1 MRRRVLG
8 SVSDIGC
15 GAGGLDCWHLNDT
28 RVRAM
33 QTTLRKSFPVAGLIA
48 GLLLSTGAA
57 MAAATESNA
66 EIQAR
71 YERERAVCLNGKSN
85 QDQATC
91 LKEAGAAR
99 DVARRGLLEEAGQPN
114 YRRNQLDRCK
124 ALTGDEAKDC
134 RLRMKGAGTVSG
146 SASAGGIYRELTTVE
161 PAAPAASAP

>member
-1 MRRRVLG
+1 MYTTIQKSSLP
-8 SVSDIGC
+8 
-15 GAGGLDCWHLNDT
+15 T
-28 RVRAM
+28 RC
-33 QTTLRKSFPVAGLIA
+33 LLA
-48 GLLLSTGAA
+48 GLLLSAGPA
-57 MAAATESNA
+57 MAATPNPTSA

-71 YERERAVCLNGKSN
+71 YERERAVCLSGKSN

-99 DVARRGLLEEAGQPN
+99 DVARRGLLDEGNAD

-146 SASAGGIYRELTTVE
+146 SASAGGIYRELRTIE
-161 PAAPAASAP
+161 PAAPAASAPQ

>member
-1 MRRRVLG
+1 
-8 SVSDIGC
+8 
-15 GAGGLDCWHLNDT
+15 
-28 RVRAM
+28 M
-33 QTTLRKSFPVAGLIA
+33 QTILRKSACVAAGLFL
-48 GLLLSTGAA
+48 GMGAA
-57 MAAATESNA
+57 MAAATDTNA

-99 DVARRGLLEEAGQPN
+99 DVARRGLLEEGSPD

-124 ALTGDEAKDC
+124 ALTGEEAKDC

-146 SASAGGIYRELTTVE
+146 SASAGGIYRELTTIE
-161 PAAPAASAP
+161 PAAPAPAASAP

>member
-1 MRRRVLG
+1 MRCAL
-8 SVSDIGC
+8 
-15 GAGGLDCWHLNDT
+15 
-28 RVRAM
+28 
-33 QTTLRKSFPVAGLIA
+33 A

-57 MAAATESNA
+57 LAGTPSATSA

-71 YERERAVCLNGKSN
+71 YERERAACLNGQSN

-99 DVARRGLLEEAGQPN
+99 DVAKRGLLDEGNPD

-124 ALTGDEAKDC
+124 ALSGDEAKDC

-146 SASAGGIYRELTTVE
+146 SASAGGIYRELRTVE
-161 PAAPAASAP
+161 PAASAPR